1 MLLIAN
7 NAGIPWW
14 SSGEE
19 SAMQCKGHR
28 FDPQSRKIPH
38 EQDNYDSTY
47 VGQLYPSTAT
57 TVSCTTA
64 TEAHAPRVCAPQQE
78 KTT

>member
-7 NAGIPWW
+7 NAGIPGW

-28 FDPQSRKIPH
+28 FDPWSRKILH
-38 EQDNYDSTY
+38 EQDNYDSICM
-47 VGQLYPSTAT
+47 GQPYTSATT
-57 TVSCTTA
+57 TVSCTTI
-64 TEAHAPRVCAPQQE
+64 TEAHAPQE
-78 KTT
+78 KTTQ